1 MQSAQL
7 EKNWSLLVEGDRQG
21 LYACFNMF
29 YDDLYRFGL
38 SMYKDHDLIK
48 DSIQN
53 LFLELWEIR
62 EKLSEVKNIKQYI
75 FTIYK
80 RIIYKTNKALD
91 HKNVCLEVLLE
102 DIGHNFLIQNSYESI
117 LIANQAD
124 EHKQKQLQ
132 HALKE
137 LSIRQK
143 QIIQMRFF
151 EKKSYQEIA
160 QETGLTERTI
170 YNTLHNAIR
179 TLRES
184 ACFLIK
190 TGLSLLLT
198 STIF

>member
-21 LYACFNMF
+21 LYECFNLF

-38 SMYKDHDLIK
+38 SLYKDQDLIK

-62 EKLSEVKNIKQYI
+62 EKLSEVKNIKQYV

-102 DIGHNFLIQNSYESI
+102 DIDHDFLVQNSYESI
-117 LIANQAD
+117 LVANQAD
-124 EHKQKQLQ
+124 EQKQKQLQ
-132 HALKE
+132 HALNE
-137 LSIRQK
+137 LSPRQI
-143 QIIQMRFF
+143 QIIRLRFY

-170 YNTLHNAIR
+170 YNTLHNAIS
-179 TLRES
+179 TLRKS

-190 TGLSLLLT
+190 TGFNFFIITTL
-198 STIF
+198 F